1 MSNLS
6 AAFSQLGKA
15 SPLYSMLI
23 KMAQQIS
30 NRNNAN
36 EVYKNLMPLLDDM
49 LAKGYAFESKEIQSI
64 VVLLRELP
72 KDPNAFNGQGCWH

>member
-36 EVYKNLMPLLDDM
+36 EVYKN
-49 LAKGYAFESKEIQSI
+49 
-64 VVLLRELP
+64 
-72 KDPNAFNGQGCWH
+72 